1 MPPITILPAFGIS
14 ARTPVRRG
22 LLFGLLAAAFTPG
35 WPGMAWAARP
45 GPAPAGAVP
54 GAPLLDG
61 LDAYAFP
68 VVSANA
74 LARRYHRQ
82 GMLLVYGFN
91 AAEAARSLEA
101 AVALDPG
108 CAACWW
114 ALAWSLGPNI
124 NTDMDRAAAER
135 VDQALAMA
143 RRHAAGAAP
152 VQRALIDALSRR
164 HPAPGPLDEEAYARA
179 LLALSRRAPRDAEVA
194 VLAAEAL
201 LNLHPYDWWRPDGQP
216 QPWTPQIEAL
226 LRRAMALQPRHPGA
240 HHYWIHLQESSP
252 HPERARASADAL
264 RGAFPGSGH
273 LLHMPSH
280 VDLRTGRYEEAIA
293 ANQRS
298 IDADV
303 RYLAQVDAQGAYRVG
318 YVAHNHHFLWAAA
331 AMAGQQ
337 ALALQAAQAAWP
349 AACGP
354 GRRDPGG
361 AIVQH
366 YAVLPYFTLLRFGQ
380 WQALLRDTLPP
391 DTNAAYPQA
400 IWHYARGTALVRTGQ
415 RDAARQELS
424 ALERIAADPALQGL
438 RLKNINAAARLT
450 RVAVLTLQA
459 ELEWAGGAPGD
470 AAALLRQATEVE
482 DRLEY
487 DEPHLWLAPTRHAL
501 GAALLAAGQPA
512 QAEQVY
518 REDLRHYPG
527 NGWSLSGLAVAQ
539 TRQGRPADAEASA
552 HRARQAFAR
561 AERVPDGSRF

>member
-1 MPPITILPAFGIS
+1 MKTLPEFDLAGRS
-14 ARTPVRRG
+14 AARRG
-22 LLFGLLAAAFTPG
+22 LLLGLLAAAVTP
-35 WPGMAWAARP
+35 ARP
-45 GPAPAGAVP
+45 GEAPPARP
-54 GAPLLDG
+54 GTAPDAPLLDG
-61 LDAYAFP
+61 LDAYGFP
-68 VVSANA
+68 VASRDA
-74 LARRYHRQ
+74 LARRYHQQ
-82 GMLLVYGFN
+82 GVMLVYGFN

-101 AVALDPG
+101 AVARDPR

-124 NTDMDRAAAER
+124 NTDMDAAAAAR
-135 VDQALAMA
+135 VDQALRMA
-143 RRHAAGAAP
+143 RRHAAGATP
-152 VQRALIDALSRR
+152 VQRGLIDALALR
-164 HPAPGPLDEEAYARA
+164 HPAPGQLNEEAYAEA
-179 LLALSRRAPRDAEVA
+179 LQALSRREPRDAEVA

-201 LNLHPYDWWRPDGQP
+201 MNLHPYDWWRADGRP
-216 QPWTPQIEAL
+216 QPWTPQIESL

-264 RGAFPGSGH
+264 RGAVPGSGH

-280 VDLRTGRYEEAIA
+280 IDLRTGRFEDAIT

-298 IDADV
+298 IEADG

-331 AMAGQQ
+331 AMTGQQ
-337 ALALQAAQAAWP
+337 AVALQAAQAAWP

-354 GRRDPGG
+354 AGRDPGG

-366 YAVLPYFTLLRFGQ
+366 YAVLPYFTRVRFGQ

-391 DTNAAYPQA
+391 DAPAPYPQA
-400 IWHYARGTALVRTGQ
+400 MWHFAKGTALARTGQ
-415 RDAARQELS
+415 RDAARLELS
-424 ALERIAADPALQGL
+424 ALERIAADPALQGF
-438 RLKNINAAARLT
+438 RLKNINAAAQVT
-450 RVAVLTLQA
+450 RIAVLTLQA
-459 ELEWAGGAPGD
+459 ELAWAGGAPGA

-501 GAALLAAGQPA
+501 GAALLAAGEPA

-527 NGWSLSGLAVAQ
+527 NGWSLSGLALALD
-539 TRQGRPADAEASA
+539 RLGKAPDAKASA
-552 HRARQAFAR
+552 QLAREAFAR
-561 AERVPDGSRF
+561 AERMPAGSRF